1 MATDEESWRGIR
13 SCSWRQLGHLVT
25 SANADMDLAAL
36 QDALLA
42 PDFDAEKRASEI
54 IQSGA
59 AATESHR
66 AELEKAEA
74 EVDANLQ
81 EQVRY

>member
-1 MATDEESWRGIR
+1 MFVFGIN
-13 SCSWRQLGHLVT
+13 LVT
-25 SANADMDLAAL
+25 QANADMDLAAL